1 MSRNAVDEGR
11 HADLR
16 ESLAAA
22 ALDALPAS
30 ERDAVL
36 AHAATCAECGPELIA
51 LRDAAGAL
59 SSLAPTARVDA
70 VRCDA
75 IKTRLLARTAA
86 DRRLRLGS
94 ATPASPGGGVAREA
108 AAPPPRSVNRG
119 RWSRPAWVALAASIA
134 LAASV
139 GALYTVARERADLR
153 LALADSDAESAAA
166 GARLDDAAV
175 SLGRL
180 QGTISSLTGP
190 SVRVVELTT
199 AGTKQPVA
207 RMFWDR
213 ATNTWTMFA
222 HHLRQPA
229 TGKTYQLWLVTRDAK
244 ISAGTF
250 LPNANGNA
258 MMSATYALRDPLQA
272 IAVTIE
278 PTGGV
283 PQPTGS
289 IVIIGA
295 AGAE

>member
-11 HADLR
+11 HAELR
-16 ESLAAA
+16 DSLAAA
-22 ALDALPAS
+22 ALDALPAR

-36 AHAATCAECGPELIA
+36 AHAASCEECGLELAA
-51 LRDAAGAL
+51 LRDATAAL
-59 SSLAPTARVDA
+59 ATLAPAARVDA
-70 VRCDA
+70 VRGDA
-75 IKTRLLARTAA
+75 IRTRLLARTAA
-86 DRRLRLGS
+86 DRRLRMGPAS
-94 ATPASPGGGVAREA
+94 PASPGGVVAREA
-108 AAPPPRSVNRG
+108 GAPRPLSIERG
-119 RWSRPAWVALAASIA
+119 RWSRPAWVAMAASVA

-139 GALYTVARERADLR
+139 GALYAVARERSDLR
-153 LALADSDAESAAA
+153 AALAASDRESAAA
-166 GARLDDAAV
+166 SARLDDAAV

-213 ATNTWTMFA
+213 STNTWTMFA
-222 HHLRQPA
+222 HNLRQPA
-229 TGKTYQLWLVTRDAK
+229 SGKTYQLWLVTRDAK

-250 LPNANGNA
+250 LPNAGGSA
-258 MMSATYALRDPLQA
+258 MVSAQYALRDPLQA

-283 PQPTGS
+283 PQPTGP

-295 AGAE
+295 AGE